1 MEEIS
6 TAAAPDAN
14 VAPVATEATS
24 TNTAQAAPEVEPA
37 APAAPTANIPADQI
51 EAFNRFIDANG
62 GYDKAFSKL
71 KTAVSTPAPQPEPAA
86 QPQYQQE
93 PQQQYQQQYQPQQ
106 QQRIEGGITANE
118 FLAMQYFDHLSHD
131 EKYAGIADQIRTG
144 DVLKEMADFGI
155 NPLVNGQINDRQVR
169 RYLDLKAQTVPAQ
182 PTGTPAATATPTV
195 DYVKV
200 GETINSVA
208 DAQAVLQQSM
218 QLRASGQA
226 EHPQYQSALEFLQK
240 QYGLTK

>member
-1 MEEIS
+1 MPEA
-6 TAAAPDAN
+6 TPAPAM
-14 VAPVATEATS
+14 TEATS
-24 TNTAQAAPEVEPA
+24 TNTVSAAPEVEPA

-51 EAFNRFIDANG
+51 EAFNRFVDANG

-86 QPQYQQE
+86 QPQYQQQ
-93 PQQQYQQQYQPQQ
+93 PQQQYQPQYQ
-106 QQRIEGGITANE
+106 PQPQERIDGGITPNE
-118 FLAMQYFDHLSHD
+118 FLALQYFDRLSND
-131 EKYAGIADQIRTG
+131 EKYAGIADQIRSG
-144 DVLKEMADFGI
+144 DVLKEMSEFGI
-155 NPLVNGQINDRQVR
+155 NPLVNGQLNDKQVR

-200 GETINSVA
+200 GETVNSVA

-226 EHPQYQSALEFLQK
+226 EHPQYKAALEFLQK
-240 QYGLTK
+240 QYGLIK